1 MHHQE
6 LESVRQAVRQLL
18 RERAADLDP
27 QETSESVLLRGAR
40 VVGQQFI
47 LGHVKIHWLAGQTQ
61 LWLFEEGQ
69 TPCAI
74 DLTPPPTAQKA
85 A

>member
-6 LESVRQAVRQLL
+6 LESVRQAVQQLL
-18 RERAADLDP
+18 RERAPEFDPLDI
-27 QETSESVLLRGAR
+27 SESVLLRGAR
-40 VVGQQFI
+40 VVGQQFV
-47 LGHVKIHWLAGQTQ
+47 LGRVKIHWLAGQPQ

-69 TPCAI
+69 TPSAI
-74 DLTPPPTAQKA
+74 ELTPPPPAQKA

>member
-1 MHHQE
+1 MHHQD
-6 LESVRQAVRQLL
+6 LESVRKSVRQVL
-18 RERAADLDP
+18 RERAPEFDP
-27 QETSESVLLRGAR
+27 QEVSESVLLRGAR

-61 LWLFEEGQ
+61 LWLFEDGQ
-69 TPCAI
+69 PPSAI
-74 DLTPPPTAQKA
+74 DLNSPPTAQKA